1 MRLAPLTQRR
11 GKSGASCCCRHAV
24 PGDEGRARH
33 SVRAVAVQNQSDFGC
48 FRVAGAAHG
57 VTRPATQP
65 WRQYHDAPREGRQH
79 SGSSTAW
86 LRDEGVAAPA
96 KILAGS
102 KSFPTGALP

>member
-1 MRLAPLTQRR
+1 MPHCRR
-11 GKSGASCCCRHAV
+11 V
-24 PGDEGRARH
+24 GRAH